1 MNENCSVR
9 YRRYFFKMGVVSE
22 KGEMLSTDKKGSRTT
37 PAKRFSTVSRRGY
50 KNSDCE
56 GVAVSIPGYVDPES
70 GYIAMGGAIRDFD
83 RFAIGQWL
91 RDKTSLPVSVENDA
105 NCALLAERWL
115 GKAQEMSDF
124 LMMTIGTGIGG
135 AIFCNNALVRGRQRR
150 AGEFGSLLTSRPGS
164 DSVLNYTMNTTC
176 TMRVLTRNYS
186 LHTGRP
192 QEEISGE
199 EIFERYDN
207 NDPVCDRLVTTFIR
221 ISAPVFIIC
230 RTYLIPNVC
239 SSAAALPPEK
249 PFSMKFIIISPG
261 LMWI

>member
-1 MNENCSVR
+1 M
-9 YRRYFFKMGVVSE
+9 
-22 KGEMLSTDKKGSRTT
+22 STR
-37 PAKRFSTVSRRGY
+37 
-50 KNSDCE
+50 
-56 GVAVSIPGYVDPES
+56 S

-186 LHTGRP
+186 LHTGGR
-192 QEEISGE
+192 
-199 EIFERYDN
+199 R
-207 NDPVCDRLVTTFIR
+207 RR
-221 ISAPVFIIC
+221 
-230 RTYLIPNVC
+230 
-239 SSAAALPPEK
+239 SAARRFLSAMIITIRFATGWLPLL
-249 PFSMKFIIISPG
+249 SGS
-261 LMWI
+261 LRRYL